1 MTAFQ
6 NDGDDMPPV
15 DQERTADTRGAS
27 VIVNVI
33 DVLRCFTVE
42 RQLVGVTEIAAE
54 VGLHKSSVSRILATL
69 VQERVVER
77 DEPTRK
83 FRLGLG
89 LIAIA
94 GPLLANLNVRQAAY
108 PPLKKLAENTQET
121 AVLNIWDGNES
132 VSVEQ
137 IPSPRPV
144 KHTSAMGSRYNTGL
158 SATVQLF
165 LAYESPE
172 RTRELIDSGSIQL
185 PEDLATAQFLER
197 IGVARNQGY
206 AVNYGETST
215 EEVGVASPVFDH
227 RGDLVACVLI
237 AAPFYRITPKIL
249 EELIES
255 CVRTAQKIS
264 LRMGYAHQPA

>member
-1 MTAFQ
+1 MTTAK
-6 NDGDDMPPV
+6 NAEISGHAV
-15 DQERTADTRGAS
+15 DNERTADNRGAS
-27 VIVNVI
+27 VIVNVL

-108 PPLKKLAENTQET
+108 AQLNYLAESTQET

-137 IPSPRPV
+137 IASPLPV

-165 LAYESPE
+165 LAYQKLE
-172 RTRELIDSGSIQL
+172 RTQELLTAGSITL
-185 PEDLATAQFLER
+185 PESYRTDQFLQR
-197 IGVARNQGY
+197 ISEARKQGY
-206 AVNYGETST
+206 AVNYGETSN
-215 EEVGVASPVFDH
+215 EEVGVAAPVFDH
-227 RGDLVACVLI
+227 RGEIIACVLV
-237 AAPFYRITPKIL
+237 AAPRYRITDEVLKG
-249 EELIES
+249 LIAA
-255 CVRTAQKIS
+255 CVRSAQKIS
-264 LRMGYAHQPA
+264 LRMGHSKLSV